1 MRIYVIY
8 LYQGAGFPDKNP
20 RSLTSRIWVKMYK
33 IGSRAHGMHFFTC
46 LQKRLFIA
54 GVRTPAIF
62 VIRKPPAVPGVQKS
76 FSVEQKPPTW

>member
-8 LYQGAGFPDKNP
+8 LYQGAGFPDKNVQNREP
-20 RSLTSRIWVKMYK
+20 RSRNALFYLLAKAT
-33 IGSRAHGMHFFTC
+33 FF
-46 LQKRLFIA
+46 A
-54 GVRTPAIF
+54 GVRPPAVF